1 MYFLFCSIK
10 VHPIMILLNS
20 RPRHSALGHAR
31 VRTLLT
37 APLDQY
43 TTLPP
48 TSPGWARMAHLH
60 FHSMVVLRSQKL
72 FRLLDQVSRQP
83 LSITV
88 SSSTC
93 KAHEKICQSIPWKTT
108 IAHLS
113 QANLVSLSKDIFSWY
128 FRNILP
134 KSIRKVD
141 FPICS
146 RLFSNWE
153 KQRQQVQPNTRWH
166 FVFCVS

>member
-1 MYFLFCSIK
+1 MATNESWVGTWRPHKPRGPIAAHYTSPGPKYALPGLTGIIKRSFHLQVLFLLFQLTMYFLFCLIK

-20 RPRHSALGHAR
+20 RARHSALGHAQ

-48 TSPGWARMAHLH
+48 TSPEWARMAHLH
-60 FHSMVVLRSQKL
+60 FHSMAVLRSQKL

-88 SSSTC
+88 SSST
-93 KAHEKICQSIPWKTT
+93 
-108 IAHLS
+108 
-113 QANLVSLSKDIFSWY
+113 
-128 FRNILP
+128 
-134 KSIRKVD
+134 
-141 FPICS
+141 
-146 RLFSNWE
+146 
-153 KQRQQVQPNTRWH
+153 
-166 FVFCVS
+166 